1 LTFKLPEADWGG
13 ECWHRWIEAWAMNK
27 QQVEVGHWFLMVLS
41 NPGNRG
47 TICLAGNQLM
57 NPWLMRIAPNHFLAV
72 CESDF

>member
-1 LTFKLPEADWGG
+1 
-13 ECWHRWIEAWAMNK
+13 MNK